1 MTGTRGQTLA
11 AYITV
16 LYKRPALLTVAV
28 FRMPLHMMHF
38 FHKMCMGTGGM
49 RAFLVI
55 MMSIAVL
62 VMVFLLMAVTFMP
75 MIVAAAAGV
84 AVLVMVFMF
93 MAVTFMS
100 MSVATTAGITV
111 LVMMLLLMTIFFLF
125 HNTISLLHSFLKGK
139 VRILHFFKNSIQG
152 IPADY
157 ACSDSLF
164 FRVNHMDHGL
174 FQNIHDV
181 FVIQ

>member
-1 MTGTRGQTLA
+1 
-11 AYITV
+11 
-16 LYKRPALLTVAV
+16 
-28 FRMPLHMMHF
+28 
-38 FHKMCMGTGGM
+38 M
-49 RAFLVI
+49 RAFPVVMVSMGVLV
-55 MMSIAVL
+55 MVFMLMAVTFMSMIVAAATGIAVL

-152 IPADY
+152 IPAGY
-157 ACSDSLF
+157 ACGILLL
-164 FRVNHMDHGL
+164 FRVNHMYHGL

>member
-1 MTGTRGQTLA
+1 
-11 AYITV
+11 
-16 LYKRPALLTVAV
+16 
-28 FRMPLHMMHF
+28 
-38 FHKMCMGTGGM
+38 M

-55 MMSIAVL
+55 MVVLMAVTFMSMIVATTAGVAVL
-62 VMVFLLMAVTFMP
+62 VMMFMFMAVTFMP
-75 MIVAAAAGV
+75 MIVATTAGI
-84 AVLVMVFMF
+84 AVGVMVFMF

-164 FRVNHMDHGL
+164 FRVNHMYHGL

>member
-1 MTGTRGQTLA
+1 
-11 AYITV
+11 
-16 LYKRPALLTVAV
+16 
-28 FRMPLHMMHF
+28 
-38 FHKMCMGTGGM
+38 M

-100 MSVATTAGITV
+100 MSVATAAGIAVIMVVFMAMAFMSMGVATTAGIAV
-111 LVMMLLLMTIFFLF
+111 LVMVILLMTKFFFF
-125 HNTISLLHSFLKGK
+125 HNTISLLHSFLKGN
-139 VRILHFFKNSIQG
+139 VRILHFFKNSIRG

-164 FRVNHMDHGL
+164 FRVNHMYHGL

>member
-38 FHKMCMGTGGM
+38 FHKMCVGTGGM

-55 MMSIAVL
+55 MMVFMAVTLMSMGMAAAAGIAVL
-62 VMVFLLMAVTFMP
+62 VMVFL
-75 MIVAAAAGV
+75 
-84 AVLVMVFMF
+84 F

-100 MSVATTAGITV
+100 MIVATTAGITV
-111 LVMMLLLMTIFFLF
+111 GVMVILLMTKFFFF

>member
-1 MTGTRGQTLA
+1 
-11 AYITV
+11 
-16 LYKRPALLTVAV
+16 
-28 FRMPLHMMHF
+28 
-38 FHKMCMGTGGM
+38 
-49 RAFLVI
+49 
-55 MMSIAVL
+55 
-62 VMVFLLMAVTFMP
+62 MAVTFMP

-84 AVLVMVFMF
+84 AVLVMVSLF
-93 MAVTFMS
+93 MAVTFMP
-100 MSVATTAGITV
+100 MIVAAAAGV
-111 LVMMLLLMTIFFLF
+111 AVGVMVILLMTKFFFF

-139 VRILHFFKNSIQG
+139 VRILHFLKNSIQG

-164 FRVNHMDHGL
+164 FRVNHMYHGL

>member
-16 LYKRPALLTVAV
+16 LHKRPALLTVAV

-38 FHKMCMGTGGM
+38 FHKMCVRTGGM

-55 MMSIAVL
+55 MVVLMAVTFMSMIVATTAGVAVL
-62 VMVFLLMAVTFMP
+62 VMMFMFMAVTFMP
-75 MIVAAAAGV
+75 MIVA
-84 AVLVMVFMF
+84 
-93 MAVTFMS
+93 
-100 MSVATTAGITV
+100 TTAGIAV
-111 LVMMLLLMTIFFLF
+111 GVMMLLLMTIFFFF

-164 FRVNHMDHGL
+164 FRVNHMYHGL

>member
-1 MTGTRGQTLA
+1 
-11 AYITV
+11 
-16 LYKRPALLTVAV
+16 
-28 FRMPLHMMHF
+28 
-38 FHKMCMGTGGM
+38 M

-55 MMSIAVL
+55 MMVFMAVTFMSMGVAAAAGIAVL
-62 VMVFLLMAVTFMP
+62 VMVFLFMAVAFMP
-75 MIVAAAAGV
+75 MIVAAAAGIT
-84 AVLVMVFMF
+84 VLVMVFMF
-93 MAVTFMS
+93 MAVTFIS
-100 MSVATTAGITV
+100 MIVATTAGIAV
-111 LVMMLLLMTIFFLF
+111 LVMIILLMTKFFFF

-181 FVIQ
+181 LVIQ

>member
-1 MTGTRGQTLA
+1 
-11 AYITV
+11 
-16 LYKRPALLTVAV
+16 
-28 FRMPLHMMHF
+28 
-38 FHKMCMGTGGM
+38 M

-55 MMSIAVL
+55 MV
-62 VMVFLLMAVTFMP
+62 VFMAVTFMS
-75 MIVAAAAGV
+75 MIVATTAGI

-111 LVMMLLLMTIFFLF
+111 GVMVFLLMTIFFLF

-164 FRVNHMDHGL
+164 FRVNHMDHSL